1 LEKKMEGFNTC
12 EYSAER
18 KAEGKFKFFKFF
30 MLTAYV
36 LYSVVYFLL
45 IYITRVLPLG
55 ALLPITL
62 WIIIYFTWGY
72 TKPDYKYVIEKGM
85 FTFYVSYGKKKD
97 RKKTEFKISSADAI
111 APKESLTDRIKV
123 FNPKKCYSAVP
134 SIYANNVYAALYTD
148 SKGKRCV
155 LYFVAIQQS
164 LKLMHLHNQ
173 NTVIADVSA

>member
-1 LEKKMEGFNTC
+1 MEGFNTC

-30 MLTAYV
+30 MLTAYM
-36 LYSVVYFLL
+36 LYSAIYFLL

-72 TKPDYKYVIEKGM
+72 TKPDYKYIIEKGI
-85 FTFYVSYGKKKD
+85 FTFYVSYGKKKH
-97 RKKTEFKISSADAI
+97 RKKTEFKISSAEAI
-111 APKESLTDRIKV
+111 APKESLTDRIKE
-123 FNPKKCYSAVP
+123 FNPQKVYSSVP
-134 SIYANNVYAALYTD
+134 SINAKDVYAVLYTD

-155 LYFVAIQQS
+155 LYFVAIHQS
-164 LKLMHLHNQ
+164 LKLMHLHNSKTDIT
-173 NTVIADVSA
+173 NVSA